1 MPSSARVP
9 FCVQRALLHLII
21 RDRRSWSWSE
31 LRRWDW
37 ETAGTCPLKHPPKK
51 DFFPILPSFFLRKA
65 PVQTYLVSG
74 NGISWNLVTAWKLQ
88 GTGMEHLRL
97 LLLITSCGLLIF
109 SNCKY
114 RDWNMLGLF
123 HLWQVLK
130 APKNS
135 LILFSAGSLCGTV
148 LSMLKQNVSFFTIV
162 VINKQ
167 YTQFFR
173 CYHPLL
179 MLLVWKSLTRLGN
192 VWLSRVFQTYLLTHF
207 WCGGLCLCLPPEEI
221 NTFHLCFIDT
231 AKPREAAIRGTPKS
245 SAQALNGAWFL

>member
-1 MPSSARVP
+1 MAYHETWSLPGNSRGQGWSSWVAAP
-9 FCVQRALLHLII
+9 QR
-21 RDRRSWSWSE
+21 E
-31 LRRWDW
+31 
-37 ETAGTCPLKHPPKK
+37 
-51 DFFPILPSFFLRKA
+51 
-65 PVQTYLVSG
+65 
-74 NGISWNLVTAWKLQ
+74 
-88 GTGMEHLRL
+88 
-97 LLLITSCGLLIF
+97 TSCGLLIF

-114 RDWNMLGLF
+114 WDWDMLGLF

-135 LILFSAGSLCGTV
+135 LILFSAGSLRGTV

-221 NTFHLCFIDT
+221 LSTCVSLT
-231 AKPREAAIRGTPKS
+231 QPSLGR
-245 SAQALNGAWFL
+245 QQ